1 MVNYTVS
8 RCDLVEIIMETIRY
22 LSQIALLHV
31 LNYMSN
37 DKEPLFD
44 TNFFKIMLFTALA
57 IVLYHIFIK
66 KMFKSKFKKMKYVCD
81 DDD

>member
-1 MVNYTVS
+1 MAIFSLT

-31 LNYMSN
+31 LNYMSSE
-37 DKEPLFD
+37 KQPLFD

-57 IVLYHIFIK
+57 IIIYHVVIK
-66 KMFKSKFKKMKYVCD
+66 KLFKNKFKKMKYVCD
-81 DDD
+81 EEE